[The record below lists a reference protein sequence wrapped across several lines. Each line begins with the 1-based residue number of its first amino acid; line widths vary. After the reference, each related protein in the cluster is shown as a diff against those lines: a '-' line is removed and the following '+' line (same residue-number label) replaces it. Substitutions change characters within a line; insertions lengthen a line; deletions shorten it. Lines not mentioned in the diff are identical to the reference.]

1 MSEPNFNVIL
11 FKNNKKRKILK
22 SFVREQK
29 AIEFY
34 KKKLKESSE
43 ITFSVEYESG
53 KPCTYKLALVSK
65 NCENEKI
72 YYTDSLGRN
81 ISVNPKI
88 SDNLYIKQLNMFN
101 KEEKLYDV
109 QENKKISFNNFLKK
123 YLSKDKTFML
133 SKLNNK
139 VVLQEDDNYLLFSL
153 KNEDDCSR
161 FLNLVESKADKKNFI
176 IVRDY
181 SSPQRKYLYDVLIE
195 KGFDIDFLYRTKTTH
210 PREK

>member
-1 MSEPNFNVIL
+1 MSEPNFSVIL

-43 ITFSVEYESG
+43 IIFSVDYESG
-53 KPCTYKLALVSK
+53 KPCKYQIAITS
-65 NCENEKI
+65 NSCENEKI

-81 ISVNPKI
+81 ISVDPKI

-109 QENKKISFNNFLKK
+109 QENKKITFNGFLKK
-123 YLSKDKTFML
+123 YLNKDKTYMI

-139 VVLQEDDNYLLFSL
+139 VVVQEDENYLLFSL

-161 FLNLVESKADKKNFI
+161 FLNLVESKAEKKNFI

-181 SSPQRKYLYDVLIE
+181 SSPQRKYLYDILIE

-210 PREK
+210 PRER

>member
-43 ITFSVEYESG
+43 IIFSVEYESG

-72 YYTDSLGRN
+72 YYSDSLGRN
-81 ISVNPKI
+81 ISVDPKI

-161 FLNLVESKADKKNFI
+161 FLNLVESKSEKKNFI

-210 PREK
+210 PKER

>member
-43 ITFSVEYESG
+43 IVFSVEYESG
-53 KPCTYKLALVSK
+53 KPCIYKLALVSK

-81 ISVNPKI
+81 ISVDPKI

-109 QENKKISFNNFLKK
+109 QENKKITFNNFLKK

-161 FLNLVESKADKKNFI
+161 FLNLVESKAEKKNFI

-210 PREK
+210 PRER

>member
-11 FKNNKKRKILK
+11 FKNNRKRKILK

-34 KKKLKESSE
+34 KKKLKESTE
-43 ITFSVEYESG
+43 IIFSVEYESG
-53 KPCTYKLALVSK
+53 KPCRYNIALTSK
-65 NCENEKI
+65 DCENEKI
-72 YYTDSLGRN
+72 YYSDSLGRN
-81 ISVNPKI
+81 ISVDPKI

-109 QENKKISFNNFLKK
+109 QENKKISFSNFLKK

-161 FLNLVESKADKKNFI
+161 FLNLVESKSEKKNFI

>member
-43 ITFSVEYESG
+43 IIFSVEYESG
-53 KPCTYKLALVSK
+53 KPCRYNIALTSK
-65 NCENEKI
+65 DCENEKI
-72 YYTDSLGRN
+72 YYSDSLGRN
-81 ISVNPKI
+81 ISVDPKI

-123 YLSKDKTFML
+123 YLSKDKTYML

-139 VVLQEDDNYLLFSL
+139 VVLQEDDNYLLFSF

-161 FLNLVESKADKKNFI
+161 FLNLVESKAEKKNFI

-210 PREK
+210 PRER